1 MRTTPSTNSVHP
13 VCAWHRSGSHGR
25 PHRRARRSRTSCI
38 PSNPVQGWHHRGPRQ
53 AQTACILSV
62 RGIVKDLVKGPI
74 VEHAAH
80 ELHASCLIQS
90 GGGLSKRHAMH
101 QLGASCL
108 CVASSGISWKAS
120 SSSTPLTNF
129 MHPVESCLA
138 VASSRNTPG
147 TSCVYPACVWP
158 PRGPGRRH
166 HRRVQPQSMKTF
178 HRSSRGSADLRDVV
192 GALSTRDCAGQR
204 CRHIATSW
212 HA

>member
-1 MRTTPSTNSVHP
+1 
-13 VCAWHRSGSHGR
+13 VCA
-25 PHRRARRSRTSCI
+25 
-38 PSNPVQGWHHRGPRQ
+38 
-53 AQTACILSV
+53 
-62 RGIVKDLVKGPI
+62 IVGELVEGLI
-74 VEHAAH
+74 AENATH
-80 ELHASCLIQS
+80 ELHASCLILPK
-90 GGGLSKRHAMH
+90 GGHIEDHAKH
-101 QLGASCL
+101 QLRASCL

-120 SSSTPLTNF
+120 SSSTPFTNF